1 MAISIQ
7 KAVKAENRYKEF
19 LKVVSAFHNLQL
31 SDREIEVL
39 DEVFWE
45 GDGILSTQ
53 VRQQAADKLKIT
65 EFNLNNQ
72 IMKLTKKKLIVE
84 GTNGV
89 KTILP
94 ALMPS
99 LEIDK
104 PDLAVLFVMK
114 SKV

>member
-19 LKVVSAFHNLQL
+19 LKIVSAFHGLKL

-39 DEVFWE
+39 DELFWN
-45 GDGILSTQ
+45 GDGVLSTQ
-53 VRQQAADKLKIT
+53 ARQSAADKLKIT

-72 IMKLTKKKLIVE
+72 IMKLCKKKLIVDDK
-84 GTNGV
+84 V
-89 KTILP
+89 KGKVILP

-99 LEIDK
+99 LEIEK
-104 PDLAVLFVMK
+104 PDLAIVFLMK
-114 SKV
+114 SK